1 VTVLR
6 EDQTLSSRITYAN
19 SASPS
24 AIKNELTFFFQDNW
38 QVHPRLSLDLGVRVD
53 SDSLSAELADVAP
66 RIGFVFTPTNDNR
79 TAIRGGFGVFFD
91 KIPINAAVFEKFPA
105 QTITRYANDGT
116 TILDGPLPFSHVIA
130 TSSGQLHVPY
140 SLGWSL
146 QFDRELRS
154 NLLLRLGYEQREGYR
169 DLYLDP
175 KELPGSAQLQLLN
188 DGHQRYQEFLALLR
202 WKTGERSTL
211 YASYTRSKARGELND
226 YNQFFGNF
234 PYPLIRANQF
244 GIMPTDAP
252 DRGLFWGVIG
262 LPHKLD
268 FIPILDV
275 HTGFPFSK
283 LNQDW
288 NYIGQR
294 NTAGRFRTFVGLDT
308 KFQYPIDFTYR
319 KHRIQFRAGLSILNV
334 LNYSNP
340 RDVQEY
346 SLSPNYGRFY
356 NSVGRL
362 WRIDGDF
369 DF

>member
-1 VTVLR
+1 
-6 EDQTLSSRITYAN
+6 
-19 SASPS
+19 
-24 AIKNELTFFFQDNW
+24 
-38 QVHPRLSLDLGVRVD
+38 
-53 SDSLSAELADVAP
+53 
-66 RIGFVFTPTNDNR
+66 
-79 TAIRGGFGVFFD
+79 
-91 KIPINAAVFEKFPA
+91 
-105 QTITRYANDGT
+105 
-116 TILDGPLPFSHVIA
+116 
-130 TSSGQLHVPY
+130 VPY

-146 QFDRELRS
+146 QFDRELLH
-154 NLLLRLGYEQREGYR
+154 NWLLRLGYEQREGYR

-175 KELPGSAQLQLLN
+175 RESSGTAQLQLLN
-188 DGHQRYQEFLALLR
+188 HGHQSYREFLALFR

-211 YASYTRSKARGELND
+211 FASYTRSKAKGELNE

-234 PYPLIRANQF
+234 PDPLIRANQF

-268 FIPILDV
+268 FIPILDL

-283 LNQDW
+283 LDANW

-294 NTAGRFRTFVGLDT
+294 NEAGRLRTFVGLDT

-340 RDVQEY
+340 RDVQQY